1 MGWLE
6 KGYQRT
12 LKYKSNLIHWKHFQR
27 AEDIYVDDGCNFYD
41 AAQKNIESNTEYE
54 QIRCKG
60 NDVPK
65 KYT

>member
-27 AEDIYVDDGCNFYD
+27 AEDIYVDDGYDFYD
-41 AAQKNIESNTEYE
+41 AAQKNIE
-54 QIRCKG
+54 II
-60 NDVPK
+60 
-65 KYT
+65 